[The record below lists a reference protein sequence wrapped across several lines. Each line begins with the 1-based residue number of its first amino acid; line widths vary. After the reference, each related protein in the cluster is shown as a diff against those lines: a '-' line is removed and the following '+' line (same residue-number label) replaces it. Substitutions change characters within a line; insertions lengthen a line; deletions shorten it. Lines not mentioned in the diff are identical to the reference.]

1 MNAAQ
6 FFDHWYK
13 IWRDLLIAMD
23 SLRDEHLDFRP
34 AKSYARNLGDILRHI
49 INLENGWIH
58 FVIRRKLP
66 AWPDDAVGSLT
77 TVAAIRDAMQR
88 VHGETMDYLAS
99 IPVDEFNRIVQVPD
113 GGTPKLQWILWH
125 VLEQQIHHRGELFL
139 CMSMLG
145 LPRPAMD
152 RPE

>member
-13 IWRDLLIAMD
+13 VWRDLLVAVD
-23 SLRDEHLDFRP
+23 SLKDEHLDFRP
-34 AKSYARNLGDILRHI
+34 AQSYSRNLGDILRHI

-66 AWPDDAVGSLT
+66 AWPEETAGNIT
-77 TVAAIRDAMQR
+77 TVAEIKAEMRR

-99 IPVDEFNRIVQVPD
+99 ISVDEFSRIVQVPD

-125 VLEQQIHHRGELFL
+125 VFEQQIHHRGELFL

-145 LPRPAMD
+145 LPRQKMD

>member
-6 FFDHWYK
+6 FFDHWYRV
-13 IWRDLLIAMD
+13 WRDLLVAVD
-23 SLRDEHLDFRP
+23 SLGDEHLDFRP
-34 AKSYARNLGDILRHI
+34 AKSYSRNLGDILRHI

-58 FVIRRKLP
+58 YVIRRKLP
-66 AWPDDAVGSLT
+66 AWPGDDIGNLT
-77 TVAAIRDAMQR
+77 TVTAIKDEMQR
-88 VHGETMDYLAS
+88 VHSETMEYLAS
-99 IPVDEFNRIVQVPD
+99 ISVDEFTRIVQVPD

-145 LPRPAMD
+145 LPRPKMD

>member
-6 FFDHWYK
+6 FFDHWYRV
-13 IWRDLLIAMD
+13 WRDLLVAVD
-23 SLRDEHLDFRP
+23 SLGDEHLDFRP
-34 AKSYARNLGDILRHI
+34 AQSYSRNLGDILRHI

-58 FVIRRKLP
+58 YVIRRKLS
-66 AWPDDAVGSLT
+66 AWPGDEAGNLT
-77 TVAAIRDAMQR
+77 TVMAIKDEMQR
-88 VHGETMDYLAS
+88 VHSETMEYLAS
-99 IPVDEFNRIVQVPD
+99 ISVDEFTRIVQVPD

-139 CMSMLG
+139 CMSMLD
-145 LPRPAMD
+145 LPRPKMD

>member
-13 IWRDLLIAMD
+13 IWRDLLIAVD
-23 SLRDEHLDFRP
+23 SLKDEHLDFHP
-34 AKSYARNLGDILRHI
+34 AKSYSRNVGDILRHI

-58 FVIRRKLP
+58 FVIRRALP
-66 AWPDDAVGSLT
+66 AWPEDTAGTLT
-77 TVAAIRDAMQR
+77 TVVAIKAEMQR
-88 VHGETMDYLAS
+88 VHGETMEYLAS
-99 IPVDEFNRIVQVPD
+99 ISVDDFSRIVQVPD
-113 GGTPKLQWILWH
+113 GGTPKLRWILWH

-145 LPRPAMD
+145 LPRPKMD

>member
-6 FFDHWYK
+6 FFDHWYRV
-13 IWRDLLIAMD
+13 WRDLLVAVD
-23 SLRDEHLDFRP
+23 SLGDGHLDFRP
-34 AKSYARNLGDILRHI
+34 AQSYSRNLGDILRHI

-58 FVIRRKLP
+58 YVIRRKLS
-66 AWPDDAVGSLT
+66 AWPGDEAGNLT
-77 TVAAIRDAMQR
+77 TVMAIKDEMQR
-88 VHGETMDYLAS
+88 VHSETMEYLAS
-99 IPVDEFNRIVQVPD
+99 ISVDEFTRIVQVPD

-139 CMSMLG
+139 CMSMLD
-145 LPRPAMD
+145 LPRPKMD

>member
-13 IWRDLLIAMD
+13 VWRDLLVAVD
-23 SLRDEHLDFRP
+23 SLKDEHLDFRP
-34 AKSYARNLGDILRHI
+34 ARAYTRNLGDILRHI
-49 INLENGWIH
+49 VNLENGWIH
-58 FVIRRKLP
+58 YVIRRKL
-66 AWPDDAVGSLT
+66 AGWPEDAAGSLT
-77 TVAAIRDAMQR
+77 TVAAIREEMQR
-88 VHGETMDYLAS
+88 VHGETMDYLES
-99 IPVDEFNRIVQVPD
+99 IPVDEFNLIIQVPD

-145 LPRPAMD
+145 LPRPKMD